1 MEITQPGASGGPEGN
16 GIGHMPGVFDDHVL
30 PVSCAKCGAKLQK
43 TVSWL
48 RENDE
53 IMCPCGTTMRLNT
66 GEVMAAVE
74 ALDDALSRIVRPAS
88 EGASPAA

>member
-1 MEITQPGASGGPEGN
+1 MSG
-16 GIGHMPGVFDDHVL
+16 VLDDHVL
-30 PVSCAKCGAKLQK
+30 PVSCAKCAAKIQK

-48 RENDE
+48 RENDK
-53 IMCPCGTTMRLNT
+53 IACPCGTTMHLHT

-74 ALDDALSRIVRPAS
+74 ALDDALSRIVRPVR